1 MAPKMNDKLSV
12 KSKLCY
18 AVGDSG
24 LTITCVMVSVL
35 FALFMT
41 DVVGLSPSMAA
52 VAIFAGRSWDYLVDP
67 ILGYVTNK
75 TKTRWGSY
83 RPWLMFCSIPMG
95 LCFGLMWWIPP
106 LESQTMLTAYYAAV
120 YFMFVAFYSM
130 LEIPYGSL
138 TPRLTDNYDER
149 TSLTSYR
156 MLFSISGQLIAFLIP
171 FLLLSLISPENSGIV
186 LRAGFLAGGAS
197 ALLML
202 FTAFGTR
209 ERVAQIESEEKIT
222 IMESLR
228 AAAKNPP
235 LLFTIAMYTFTITG
249 FEITNSMMMY
259 FLSYSLNVKSGIS
272 NVMVAYF
279 GVSILTIP
287 LWNKLAK
294 ARSKNFAYTV
304 SLSGMIVCRLIMMCL
319 PSGVSPVAIWII
331 MGMTGFFFSGA
342 QSLPWAII
350 PDSLEYDEYKTGQR
364 HEGVFYA
371 LMATVR
377 GAFVSIVLPLSLV
390 IMERCGYVANQA
402 IQPQSSALAIRL
414 LFGGLPILFFA
425 ITIGLNMKY
434 PMSRT
439 AFENIKR
446 ELAARHDTAS
456 PSNI

>member
-1 MAPKMNDKLSV
+1 MSDKLSV
-12 KSKLCY
+12 RSKLCY

-67 ILGYVTNK
+67 ILGYITNK
-75 TKTRWGSY
+75 TRTRWGSY
-83 RPWLMFCSIPMG
+83 RPWLMFCSVPMG

-106 LESQTMLTAYYAAV
+106 LESQTLLTAYYAVA
-120 YFMFVAFYSM
+120 YFLFVAFYSM

-138 TPRLTDNYDER
+138 TPRLTGNYDER

-156 MLFSISGQLIAFLIP
+156 MLFSISGQLVAFLIP

-197 ALLML
+197 AVLML
-202 FTAFGTR
+202 ITAFGTR
-209 ERVAQIESEEKIT
+209 ERVQPIESEEKIT
-222 IMESLR
+222 IIESLR

-235 LLFTIAMYTFTITG
+235 LLFTIGMYTFTITG
-249 FEITNSMMMY
+249 FEITNAMMMY

-279 GVSILTIP
+279 GVSLLTIP
-287 LWNKLAK
+287 LWNRLAQK
-294 ARSKNFAYTV
+294 KSKNFAYIV
-304 SLSGMIVCRLIMMCL
+304 SLAGMIVCRLIMICL
-319 PSGVSPVAIWII
+319 PMGVSPLAIWVV

-377 GAFVSIVLPLSLV
+377 GAFVSLVLPLSLV
-390 IMERCGYVANQA
+390 IMEKSGYVANQA
-402 IQPQSSALAIRL
+402 IQSPSSALAIRL

-425 ITIGLNMKY
+425 ITILLNLKY

-439 AFENIKR
+439 MFEEIK
-446 ELAARHDTAS
+446 LALVTRHTADTAGS
-456 PSNI
+456 IQL